1 MARNKMESDCR
12 QKAPSMTDIHQPH
25 DRLFRAVFSDASEA
39 AGLLQTAL
47 PATVRSSFDWTT
59 LILVG
64 GSFVDEDLQG
74 SQSDLL
80 YQVEHAATGQP
91 VSMYLLFEHQSSP
104 DPWMRLRLL
113 RYGCRIREADRR
125 DDPDRRELRPIV
137 PVVFYQGARD
147 WNHSTE
153 FSDLFP
159 EAARALP
166 WVPRFAHELLDQ
178 TTLDPD
184 EVVGGVR
191 GRITQLLMMAAF
203 GRHVDMALQMTAQL
217 ILSPSQARG
226 GVDELRR
233 FVLYVMATQEH
244 QEIETFGE
252 ALRRQ
257 GLEQGVE
264 IMTYAEELLAPGRA
278 EAQVEV
284 VEGFLRVGVAWD
296 VIEAATGLTET
307 KFQALKDNCQALV
320 PDAFCPR
327 QDSSR
332 PQSPTFSTPARG
344 KPVGGRI

>member
-1 MARNKMESDCR
+1 
-12 QKAPSMTDIHQPH
+12 MTDIHQPH

-47 PATVRSSFDWTT
+47 PATVRHSFDRTT
-59 LILVG
+59 LTLVG

-80 YQVEHAATGQP
+80 YQVEHTATGQP
-91 VSMYLLFEHQSSP
+91 VSMYLLSEHQSSP

-113 RYGCRIREADRR
+113 RYCRIREADRR

-184 EVVGGVR
+184 EVGGGVR
-191 GRITQLLMMAAF
+191 GRITQLLMMAA
-203 GRHVDMALQMTAQL
+203 QL
-217 ILSPSQARG
+217 FLSPSQARG
-226 GVDELRR
+226 GVDERRR

-264 IMTYAEELLAPGRA
+264 IMTYAEELLAQGRA

-307 KFQALKDNCQALV
+307 RFQELRDQLS
-320 PDAFCPR
+320 
-327 QDSSR
+327 DSGS
-332 PQSPTFSTPARG
+332 
-344 KPVGGRI
+344 

>member
-1 MARNKMESDCR
+1 M
-12 QKAPSMTDIHQPH
+12 
-25 DRLFRAVFSDASEA
+25 
-39 AGLLQTAL
+39 
-47 PATVRSSFDWTT
+47 
-59 LILVG
+59 
-64 GSFVDEDLQG
+64 
-74 SQSDLL
+74 
-80 YQVEHAATGQP
+80 
-91 VSMYLLFEHQSSP
+91 
-104 DPWMRLRLL
+104 
-113 RYGCRIREADRR
+113 
-125 DDPDRRELRPIV
+125 

-184 EVVGGVR
+184 EVAGGVR

-226 GVDELRR
+226 GVDERR
-233 FVLYVMATQEH
+233 CFVLYVMATQEH

-307 KFQALKDNCQALV
+307 KFQELKDQLS
-320 PDAFCPR
+320 
-327 QDSSR
+327 DSGS
-332 PQSPTFSTPARG
+332 
-344 KPVGGRI
+344 

>member
-1 MARNKMESDCR
+1 
-12 QKAPSMTDIHQPH
+12 
-25 DRLFRAVFSDASEA
+25 
-39 AGLLQTAL
+39 
-47 PATVRSSFDWTT
+47 
-59 LILVG
+59 
-64 GSFVDEDLQG
+64 
-74 SQSDLL
+74 
-80 YQVEHAATGQP
+80 
-91 VSMYLLFEHQSSP
+91 MYLLFEHQSSP

-125 DDPDRRELRPIV
+125 DDPDRRERRPIV

-147 WNHSTE
+147 WSHSTE

-184 EVVGGVR
+184 EVGGGVR
-191 GRITQLLMMAAF
+191 

-233 FVLYVMATQEH
+233 FVLYLMATQEH

-307 KFQALKDNCQALV
+307 RFQELKDQLS
-320 PDAFCPR
+320 
-327 QDSSR
+327 DSGS
-332 PQSPTFSTPARG
+332 
-344 KPVGGRI
+344 

>member
-1 MARNKMESDCR
+1 
-12 QKAPSMTDIHQPH
+12 
-25 DRLFRAVFSDASEA
+25 
-39 AGLLQTAL
+39 
-47 PATVRSSFDWTT
+47 
-59 LILVG
+59 
-64 GSFVDEDLQG
+64 
-74 SQSDLL
+74 
-80 YQVEHAATGQP
+80 
-91 VSMYLLFEHQSSP
+91 MYLLFEHQSSP

-147 WNHSTE
+147 WSHSTE

-184 EVVGGVR
+184 EVAGGVR

-244 QEIETFGE
+244 EEIETFGE

-307 KFQALKDNCQALV
+307 KFQELKDQLS
-320 PDAFCPR
+320 
-327 QDSSR
+327 DSGS
-332 PQSPTFSTPARG
+332 
-344 KPVGGRI
+344 